1 MARERI
7 AIALGLLCGA
17 AACSGHGCRK
27 AGDGKPGE
35 PAERPL
41 AGKPFYRIDAGPPVA
56 CAPGATC
63 EARLVLT
70 ALGDYHVNQDY
81 PFKFLGEPA
90 PAVPVDGEGA
100 FAIDDARHLTMTVKF
115 RPAAAGSA
123 KLAGTFKL
131 SVCSDD
137 TCEIETPRIELAVPV
152 G

>member
-7 AIALGLLCGA
+7 AIALCLA
-17 AACSGHGCRK
+17 WTAACAAGGCRK
-27 AGDGKPGE
+27 AGGSDPVAGQ
-35 PAERPL
+35 PL
-41 AGKPFYRIDAGPPVA
+41 AGKAFYRIDAGPPGA
-56 CAPGATC
+56 CAQGKIC

-70 ALGDYHVNQDY
+70 ALGGYHVNQDY

-100 FAIDDARHLTMTVKF
+100 FAIDDARHGTMTVKF
-115 RPAAAGSA
+115 RPAAAGTV
-123 KLAGTFKL
+123 KLVGTFKL

-137 TCEIETPRIELAVPV
+137 TCEIEKPRIELAVPV

>member
-1 MARERI
+1 MARDRI
-7 AIALGLLCGA
+7 AIALAVACA
-17 AACSGHGCRK
+17 AGCRSSDGTPAP
-27 AGDGKPGE
+27 AGP
-35 PAERPL
+35 PL
-41 AGKPFYRIDAGPPVA
+41 AGKSFYRIDAGPPAA

-70 ALGDYHVNQDY
+70 ALGGYHVNRDY

-90 PAVPVDGEGA
+90 PAVAVDGQGA

-115 RPAAAGSA
+115 RPAAAGPA
-123 KLAGTFKL
+123 RLVGTFKL

>member
-1 MARERI
+1 MARDRI
-7 AIALGLLCGA
+7 AIALCLAGA
-17 AACSGHGCRK
+17 AACAAGGCRK
-27 AGDGKPGE
+27 SGGSEPVAGK
-35 PAERPL
+35 PL

-56 CAPGATC
+56 CAQGATC

-70 ALGDYHVNQDY
+70 ALGEYHVNQDY

-115 RPAAAGSA
+115 HPAAAGTA
-123 KLAGTFKL
+123 KLVGTFKL